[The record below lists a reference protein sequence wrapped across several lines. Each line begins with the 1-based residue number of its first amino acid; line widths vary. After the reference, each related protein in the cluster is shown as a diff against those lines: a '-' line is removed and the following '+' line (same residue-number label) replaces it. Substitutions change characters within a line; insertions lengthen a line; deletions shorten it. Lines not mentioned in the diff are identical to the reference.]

1 MKRSDDIREFSI
13 ELPKLRN
20 GKNEFHF
27 EVGEKFFGHFEQPIV
42 SEGMV
47 QVNLELHKSLNQ
59 LDARFQIEGVVSL
72 TCDRCVLP
80 FSFPIKSEKRL
91 IYTYQEAGVELEE
104 DLDEVLYIE
113 PKAHLLDVSQE
124 VYDFICL
131 EIPIRKVPEDCGD
144 DCLNNP
150 LNLLKEKGIIGTVDE
165 EAEGFSD
172 PRWEALKKLKSDN

>member
-1 MKRSDDIREFSI
+1 MKRSDDIREFNI

-42 SEGMV
+42 SEGNVMV
-47 QVNLELHKSLNQ
+47 HLELHKNLNQ
-59 LDARFQIEGVVSL
+59 LDARFQIEGMVTL

-91 IYTYQEAGVELEE
+91 IYTYQESGVEAEE
-104 DLDEVLYIE
+104 DLDEVIYIE
-113 PKAHLLDVSQE
+113 PKAHTLNVSQE
-124 VYDFICL
+124 VYDFVCL

-144 DCLNNP
+144 DCPNNP
-150 LNLLKEKGIIGTVDE
+150 LNLLRVKGIIEKEEDE
-165 EAEGFSD
+165 EAFSD

>member
-27 EVGEKFFGHFEQPIV
+27 EVGEKFFGHFDQSIV
-42 SEGMV
+42 QSGKVEV
-47 QVNLELHKSLNQ
+47 DLDLHKSLNQ
-59 LDARFQIEGVVSL
+59 LDAHFRIEGEVVL
-72 TCDRCVLP
+72 ACDRCVLP
-80 FSFPIKSEKRL
+80 FSFSIQSEKRL
-91 IYTYQEAGVELEE
+91 VYTYDVKGVEEEE

-124 VYDFICL
+124 IYDFVCL
-131 EIPIRKVPEDCGD
+131 EIPIRKVPKDCGD
-144 DCLNNP
+144 DCPNNP
-150 LNLLKEKGIIGTVDE
+150 LNLLKAQGKIGEASE
-165 EAEGFSD
+165 EAPVD